1 MAGGVVDDSVDSYDV
16 DTGIVAVTHMGKG
29 VGVDVSLLVED
40 LRFTRGDWLNIVG
53 YLEQLATQEAGREW
67 LVRGVMVWPVS
78 PGFNIAQYEKVVL
91 SRMENIS

>member
-1 MAGGVVDDSVDSYDV
+1 MGGEVVDDSVDTYDV
-16 DTGIVAVTHMGKG
+16 DTGIVVVTHMGKG

-53 YLEQLATQEAGREW
+53 YLEQPATQGREREW

-78 PGFNIAQYEKVVL
+78 PGFNFAQYEKVVL
-91 SRMENIS
+91 SRMETIS